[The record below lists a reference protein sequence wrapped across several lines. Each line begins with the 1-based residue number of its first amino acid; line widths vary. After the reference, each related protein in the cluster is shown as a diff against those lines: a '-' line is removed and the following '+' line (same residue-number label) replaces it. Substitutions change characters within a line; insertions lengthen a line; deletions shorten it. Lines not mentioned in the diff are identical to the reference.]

1 MRTEKFDSLAHQRT
15 NYFGLIVLIPLR
27 LQDLHCEL

>member
-1 MRTEKFDSLAHQRT
+1 MLTEKFDSLTLQRT
-15 NYFGLIVLIPLR
+15 NHFGLIVLIPLR